1 MKNTNYR
8 DGKSRVSDLNELE
21 PNDFYSQKREA
32 KVNRFSLIGED
43 LSDIPTA
50 LINNKGEPSGLLL
63 THDQVITERIFRSV
77 IDHEKERKANA
88 NIANDAI
95 TNEILQIDLPDDDT
109 YIEDVMKDYDSRNAH
124 VIPDEKLIS
133 TNLTKKIPSLQL
145 DETSHPDPLFDTNN
159 AAVPTKPI
167 HQTTR
172 SQLSDFIPTNQ
183 VDQNHD
189 LLLDQNV
196 DEKLKSIAAAV
207 EDVALN
213 QEELHMSVQIAL
225 EDLKKHEDDDK
236 KAESAILQSL
246 GADLSFSEPTDAI
259 KIELDAKEEEED
271 HHTSNQFYKLP
282 SSFLSIPADSNLNLN
297 TNFEPDEII
306 DPITSPTNQTRHPT
320 LKNDFSDFKTDN
332 LEKDDEF
339 YIPTKKEQEINNN
352 TTYQVLEEDE
362 SIQVPTQKSQQLN
375 SVKIDHTI
383 LDPSMVSWQTTP
395 PADKVNIN
403 QEMMD
408 KIRELA
414 NQEVQKQMEIEHA
427 KIELERMQM
436 NEELL
441 RTDQEQ
447 KDAKLE
453 QLAFIENARKE
464 LEKERQLFE
473 EQKQKIADELMSV
486 SKSQHDQLIDE
497 KRRIIAEAQQQK
509 DELIKAAQEE
519 IENEK
524 QRLKEENQRLQ
535 ASLVETIKE
544 NQKYLDLQRQDLLD
558 AAEKEKERLIAL
570 AKQDALVEKDNVLTE
585 VKSLLNELRDFK
597 GSNQEKYEQLKTE
610 LSEQAKNAIK
620 DVLASANEEKNV
632 IAAEVEKFSSEQKEK
647 FDQLFKELSDVKKQN
662 LVRLPETLETTIV
675 SVEPK
680 NYDAEL
686 ELKPSDLDRSY
697 TEGPIDS
704 IEIDDLVKEP
714 PGKIYHLKTADVR
727 INNNTAI
734 VPAKAT
740 SLTEEFNSDVS
751 TMRSALKKT
760 SHSNDFVVANDAL
773 VKQKMKDEL
782 KKEILRELSLVLP
795 AIPTNPNPNALYY
808 PTSDLEELETSYH
821 GTYQD
826 QSTNLKQPN
835 QSISRFTDANALQV
849 MNNGVRLQNEQSIPE
864 LIKNPVHHLN
874 SEDRP
879 EKLYDLELFEELGMD
894 SYLEGGDLVIESITK
909 DLDKTFDEPK
919 INSDLAQTAPIQKNN
934 NPNSQTNEI
943 ATNSSNK
950 TKQKLRNAKLI
961 LKEGI
966 DKTTT
971 KDFVKVY
978 AKQLIKAKK

>member
-1 MKNTNYR
+1 
-8 DGKSRVSDLNELE
+8 
-21 PNDFYSQKREA
+21 
-32 KVNRFSLIGED
+32 
-43 LSDIPTA
+43 
-50 LINNKGEPSGLLL
+50 
-63 THDQVITERIFRSV
+63 
-77 IDHEKERKANA
+77 
-88 NIANDAI
+88 
-95 TNEILQIDLPDDDT
+95 
-109 YIEDVMKDYDSRNAH
+109 
-124 VIPDEKLIS
+124 
-133 TNLTKKIPSLQL
+133 
-145 DETSHPDPLFDTNN
+145 
-159 AAVPTKPI
+159 
-167 HQTTR
+167 
-172 SQLSDFIPTNQ
+172 
-183 VDQNHD
+183 
-189 LLLDQNV
+189 
-196 DEKLKSIAAAV
+196 
-207 EDVALN
+207 
-213 QEELHMSVQIAL
+213 
-225 EDLKKHEDDDK
+225 
-236 KAESAILQSL
+236 
-246 GADLSFSEPTDAI
+246 
-259 KIELDAKEEEED
+259 
-271 HHTSNQFYKLP
+271 
-282 SSFLSIPADSNLNLN
+282 
-297 TNFEPDEII
+297 
-306 DPITSPTNQTRHPT
+306 
-320 LKNDFSDFKTDN
+320 
-332 LEKDDEF
+332 
-339 YIPTKKEQEINNN
+339 
-352 TTYQVLEEDE
+352 
-362 SIQVPTQKSQQLN
+362 
-375 SVKIDHTI
+375 
-383 LDPSMVSWQTTP
+383 
-395 PADKVNIN
+395 
-403 QEMMD
+403 MD

-441 RTDQEQ
+441 RTDQQQ

-570 AKQDALVEKDNVLTE
+570 AKQDALVEKDNVLSE

-760 SHSNDFVVANDAL
+760 SHSNDFIVANDAL

-782 KKEILRELSLVLP
+782 KQEILRELSLVLP
-795 AIPTNPNPNALYY
+795 AIPTNPNPSALYY

-864 LIKNPVHHLN
+864 LIKNPIHHLN

-934 NPNSQTNEI
+934 NQNAQTNEI